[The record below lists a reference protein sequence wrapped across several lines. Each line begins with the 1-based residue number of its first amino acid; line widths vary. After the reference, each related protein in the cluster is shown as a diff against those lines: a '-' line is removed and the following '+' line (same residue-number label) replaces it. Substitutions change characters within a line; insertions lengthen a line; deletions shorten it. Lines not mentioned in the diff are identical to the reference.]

1 MNLIM
6 ADQDEFEIK
15 VVKMNISNF
24 RLKVIFILQIKQYQ
38 KKLQNQETI

>member
-24 RLKVIFILQIKQYQ
+24 RLKVIFILQIKQY
-38 KKLQNQETI
+38 